1 MPLST
6 PQISELNDEA
16 LFALIEKGDERAFT
30 QAYDRY
36 HKLLYVLAYRY
47 LMNAN
52 MAEDVVQHVFSRLWE
67 FRTELRVGISLK
79 NYLFTMTKNH
89 VLNLIRN
96 ENSAITKN
104 YEMAQSAPVYEDNL
118 IENLE
123 KKELMSNFYKAV
135 DMLPVQK
142 REICLM
148 KVREELTNQ
157 EIAERMKLSVNT
169 VKTHYSEALKLLRV
183 HLRKMLIIVT
193 ALTLLR
199 HLSVYLITWIQRI
212 LISLQNNKYRKYWQE

>member
-6 PQISELNDEA
+6 SQISELNDEA

-47 LMNAN
+47 LMNVN

-104 YEMAQSAPVYEDNL
+104 YEMAQSAPAYEDNL
-118 IENLE
+118 MENLE

-212 LISLQNNKYRKYWQE
+212 

>member
-16 LFALIEKGDERAFT
+16 LFALTEKGDERAFT
-30 QAYDRY
+30 QAYDTY

-212 LISLQNNKYRKYWQE
+212 

>member
-212 LISLQNNKYRKYWQE
+212 

>member
-6 PQISELNDEA
+6 SQISELNDEA

-47 LMNAN
+47 LMNVN

-104 YEMAQSAPVYEDNL
+104 YEMAQSAPAYEDNL
-118 IENLE
+118 IEDLE

-212 LISLQNNKYRKYWQE
+212 

>member
-199 HLSVYLITWIQRI
+199 HLSVYLITLIQRI
-212 LISLQNNKYRKYWQE
+212 

>member
-36 HKLLYVLAYRY
+36 HKLLYVLAYHY

-212 LISLQNNKYRKYWQE
+212 

>member
-6 PQISELNDEA
+6 SQISELNDEA

-47 LMNAN
+47 LMNVN

-96 ENSAITKN
+96 ENTAIAKN
-104 YEMAQSAPVYEDNL
+104 YEMAQSAPAYEDNL
-118 IENLE
+118 MENLE

-199 HLSVYLITWIQRI
+199 HLSVYLITRIQKI
-212 LISLQNNKYRKYWQE
+212 

>member
-47 LMNAN
+47 LMNVN

-96 ENSAITKN
+96 ENTAITKN
-104 YEMAQSAPVYEDNL
+104 YEMAQSAPAYEDNL

-199 HLSVYLITWIQRI
+199 HLSVYLITWVQRI
-212 LISLQNNKYRKYWQE
+212 

>member
-67 FRTELRVGISLK
+67 FHTELRVGISLK

-212 LISLQNNKYRKYWQE
+212 

>member
-47 LMNAN
+47 LMNVN

-104 YEMAQSAPVYEDNL
+104 YEMAQSAPAYEDNL
-118 IENLE
+118 MEDLE
-123 KKELMSNFYKAV
+123 KKALMSNFYKAV

-212 LISLQNNKYRKYWQE
+212 

>member
-6 PQISELNDEA
+6 PQISDLTDEA
-16 LFALIEKGDERAFT
+16 LFALIEKGDEGAFT

-47 LMNAN
+47 LMNGD
-52 MAEDVVQHVFSRLWE
+52 MAEDAIQHVYSRLWE

-104 YEMAQSAPVYEDNL
+104 YEMAQSAPAYEDNL

-123 KKELMSNFYKAV
+123 KQELMSNFYKAV

-157 EIAERMKLSVNT
+157 EIAGRMKLSVNT

-193 ALTLLR
+193 GLTLLR

-212 LISLQNNKYRKYWQE
+212 